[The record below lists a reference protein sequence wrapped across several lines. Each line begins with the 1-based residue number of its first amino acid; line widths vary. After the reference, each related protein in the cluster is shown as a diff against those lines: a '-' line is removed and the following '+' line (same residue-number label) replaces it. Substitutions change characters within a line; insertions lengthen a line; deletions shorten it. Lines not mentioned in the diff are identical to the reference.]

1 MNLKEKGMITIKGA
15 LMGAADVIPGVSGGT
30 IALITGIY
38 DRLVAAINS
47 ADIKTFKLLFRGRF
61 KKAFLRI
68 HWGFII
74 PLVLGV
80 FISVFSLAKLI
91 TSLLDQFPIMVWSF
105 FFGLI
110 LASIFVV
117 KREIKTWNPVIYAGL
132 IISSIFTYFL
142 VGMIPVV
149 TPHTWWFTVFAGIIS
164 IIAMVL
170 PGISGSFILVLVSQ
184 YQRILQ
190 AVKSLEWETLS
201 FFYLGTMIGLVS
213 IARILGYMFSKFHS
227 LTMAVLTG
235 FMIGSIRK
243 IWPFKEIV
251 RQKIIDGKIIPLE
264 TRNIFPDFNLIL
276 LKAAV
281 LMLVGI
287 GVVLILEW
295 ISGRKKHS

>member
-1 MNLKEKGMITIKGA
+1 A
-15 LMGAADVIPGVSGGT
+15 LDVVEAFVVGGLVR
-30 IALITGIY
+30 LILL
-38 DRLVAAINS
+38 LVQ
-47 ADIKTFKLLFRGRF
+47 
-61 KKAFLRI
+61 LRI
-68 HWGFII
+68 S
-74 PLVLGV
+74 V
-80 FISVFSLAKLI
+80 FIYVFSLAKII

-117 KREIKTWNPVIYAGL
+117 KREIKTWNPIIYAGL
-132 IISSIFTYFL
+132 IISSVSTYFL

-149 TPHTWWFTVFAGIIS
+149 TPHTWWFTIFAGIIS

-184 YQRILQ
+184 YQRILE
-190 AVKSLEWETLS
+190 AVKSLDWETLS

-251 RQKIIDGKIIPLE
+251 HQKIIDGKIIPLE
-264 TRNIFPDFNLIL
+264 TRNILPDFNLIL
-276 LKAAV
+276 LKAGA
-281 LMLVGI
+281 LMLLGI
-287 GVVLILEW
+287 AVVLILEW
-295 ISGRKKHS
+295 ISGRKKQ